1 MSLRKAAHLLLI
13 LSILIVTLLPSGSG
27 LASTLEQGG
36 MEVVKAR
43 NLLEKMTPEERVGQL
58 FLVSFQ
64 GATADVNSQIY
75 DLVTKYH
82 IGGVVL
88 QAENNNFIGPDNTTK
103 AAQQLIINLQTAGWD
118 AALVDSTDAAAAG
131 YIPLLIG
138 ISQEGDQY
146 PYSQILSGL
155 TELPDQM
162 AVGAT
167 WNPEYSKIIGSIQGS
182 ELKAIGFNL
191 LFGPSLD
198 VLDSVQTYSGDD
210 LGVRTFGGDPFWVGE
225 MGKAY
230 VQGVH
235 EGSEE
240 KIAVI
245 ATHFPGRG
253 ESDRQPDEEI
263 ATVRKSLEQ
272 LKQVELAPF
281 FSVTGNADD
290 QSQMVDG
297 LLLSHIRYQGFQ
309 GNIRATTKPVSFD
322 AAALDLIM
330 KLPEFSDWRS
340 EGGIIVSEDLGS
352 EAVRKFFDPLNTGFD
367 ARQVAR
373 SALLAGN
380 DLLNLG
386 NIVATNDP
394 DSYTT
399 VVRIIEY
406 FNQRY
411 LDDPTF
417 QTRVDKAVLNILIM
431 KFGIYPAFQL
441 EDILPLPED
450 LDSLGQSQSAVNTI
464 AQKAATLVNP
474 GSSDIDVVLPNPPQF
489 DDRIVFISDSMVFRQ
504 CSSCGEQTSFPAGEL
519 MTAVTKLY
527 GPSAG
532 DQIQSSRMHA
542 YSFENLRVLLEQGT
556 GVESVQIDLGSA
568 DWIIFIFT
576 ESGKI
581 QSEKEIYQRIF
592 TERPDLTR
600 SKKII
605 GFAMNAPYYFDATDI
620 SKFTAYYGLY
630 SKINAFYDVAA
641 RILFQELLPDG
652 KLPVSVPG
660 IGYDLITATSPD
672 PDQII
677 PLSVGI
683 TNEVETVIGTP
694 AADSS
699 KPLHYTA
706 GDTIP
711 IQTGVIVDHNGNPV
725 PDGTIVSFLIDS
737 RSANGTLEQIEAQT
751 MDGIASTTYTI
762 PSIGSLELRV
772 EADPALTSQILR
784 LDITNA
790 GGVVTSYE
798 PTVSSGESQEVEPT
812 AEVIPTQ
819 TNINDQKHEQGQL
832 SIVDWLLSSVLII
845 ACCVAFNWFAR
856 RTLSLKWNILTT
868 LGIALG
874 GNLAYIY
881 LAAGFPG
888 ATSFV
893 QQGGTG
899 ASILIVMVGMAVG
912 LAAGF
917 IWYMFDRKRKKAN
930 VKQ

>member
-1 MSLRKAAHLLLI
+1 MHLLLI
-13 LSILIVTLLPSGSG
+13 FLFLMVALLPSGSG
-27 LASTLEQGG
+27 VASALEQGG

-64 GATADVNSQIY
+64 GSTADTNSQIY
-75 DLVTKYH
+75 DLITNYH

-88 QAENNNFIGPDNTTK
+88 QAENNNFIGPENTIT
-103 AAQQLIINLQTAGWD
+103 AAQELIINLQTAGWD
-118 AALVDSTDAAAAG
+118 AAQANSAGTLSAG

-167 WNPEYSKIIGSIQGS
+167 WNPEFSKIIGSIQGS

-235 EGSEE
+235 EGSDE

-281 FSVTGNADD
+281 FSVTGNAED

-330 KLPEFSDWRS
+330 KLSEFSDWRS
-340 EGGIIVSEDLGS
+340 QGGIIVSEDLGS
-352 EAVRKFFDPLNTGFD
+352 EAVRKFFDPLSTGFD

-386 NIVATNDP
+386 NILTTNDP

-417 QTRVDKAVLNILIM
+417 QARVDEAVKNILIM
-431 KFGIYPAFQL
+431 KFSIYPAFQI
-441 EDILPLPED
+441 EDILPNPED
-450 LDSLGQSQSAVNTI
+450 LDSLGQSQNAVNSV

-474 GSSDIDVVLPNPPQF
+474 GSADIDVVLPNPPQF
-489 DDRIVFISDSMVFRQ
+489 DDRIVFISDSMVYKQ

-519 MTAVTKLY
+519 MNAVNKLY

-556 GVESVQIDLGSA
+556 GVESLQTDLGAA

-576 ESGKI
+576 ESGKT
-581 QSEKEIYQRIF
+581 QSEKEIYQRMF
-592 TERPDLTR
+592 AERPDLTR

-620 SKFTAYYGLY
+620 SKFTAYYALY
-630 SKINAFYDVAA
+630 SKISAFYDVAA

-711 IQTGVIVDHNGNPV
+711 IQTGIIVDHNGNPV
-725 PDGTIVSFLIDS
+725 PNGTIVSFLIDS
-737 RSANGTLEQIEAQT
+737 RSANGSLEQIEAQT
-751 MDGIASTTYTI
+751 IDGIASTTYTI

-798 PTVSSGESQEVEPT
+798 PTASSGVNQEIVPTVEAT
-812 AEVIPTQ
+812 PTQ
-819 TNINDQKHEQGQL
+819 ANMNVLKHEQGKL
-832 SIVDWLLSSVLII
+832 SIMDWLISSILIFT
-845 ACCVAFNWFAR
+845 CCLTFNWFAR
-856 RTLSLKWNILTT
+856 RMLSLKWNIVTT
-868 LGIALG
+868 IGIALG

-881 LAAGFPG
+881 LAAGLPG
-888 ATSFV
+888 AATSV
-893 QQGGTG
+893 QEGGTG
-899 ASILIVMVGMAVG
+899 IAILIVIIGMAAG
-912 LAAGF
+912 LATGLM
-917 IWYMFDRKRKKAN
+917 WYIFDRRKKKTNA
-930 VKQ
+930 KL

>member
-1 MSLRKAAHLLLI
+1 
-13 LSILIVTLLPSGSG
+13 
-27 LASTLEQGG
+27 

-64 GATADVNSQIY
+64 GSTADVDSQIY
-75 DLVTKYH
+75 DLIAKYH

-88 QAENNNFIGPDNTTK
+88 QAANNNFVGPENTTV
-103 AAQQLIINLQTAGWD
+103 AAQQLIIDLQTAGWD
-118 AALVDSTDAAAAG
+118 TAQAASIGPTSAG

-138 ISQEGDQY
+138 ISQEGDQS
-146 PYSQILSGL
+146 PYNQILSGL

-198 VLDSVQTYSGDD
+198 VLDSIQTYSGDD

-230 VQGVH
+230 IQGVH
-235 EGSEE
+235 EGSGK

-281 FSVTGNADD
+281 FSVTGKVEN
-290 QSQMVDG
+290 QNQMVDG

-330 KLPEFSDWRS
+330 KLSEFSDWRS
-340 EGGIIVSEDLGS
+340 QGGVIVSEDLGS
-352 EAVRKFFDPLNTGFD
+352 EAVRHFFDPLSTGFD

-386 NIVATNDP
+386 SILSTNDP

-417 QTRVDKAVLNILIM
+417 KARVDKAVLNILIM

-441 EDILPLPED
+441 EDILPRPED
-450 LDSLGQSQSAVNTI
+450 LDTLGQSQSVVNTV

-474 GSSDIDVVLPNPPQF
+474 GSSDIDIVLPNPPQF
-489 DDRIVFISDSMVFRQ
+489 DDRIVFISDSMVYRQ
-504 CSSCGEQTSFPAGEL
+504 CSSCGEQTSFPAWDL
-519 MTAVTKLY
+519 MNAVNRLY

-556 GVESVQIDLGSA
+556 GVESVQSDLGSA

-576 ESGKI
+576 ESGKA
-581 QSEKEIYQRIF
+581 QSEKEIYQRMF

-600 SKKII
+600 NKKII

-620 SKFTAYYGLY
+620 SKFTAYYALY

-641 RILFQELLPDG
+641 RILFQELLPGG

-683 TNEVETVIGTP
+683 TSEVETVIGTP

-711 IQTGVIVDHNGNPV
+711 IQTGVIMDHNGNPV
-725 PDGTIVSFLIDS
+725 PDGTIVRFLIDS

-751 MDGIASTTYTI
+751 IDGFASTTYTI

-798 PTVSSGESQEVEPT
+798 PTVSSEESQEPEPTVEPT
-812 AEVIPTQ
+812 PTQ
-819 TNINDQKHEQGQL
+819 ANMNMLKHGEGKL
-832 SIVDWLLSSVLII
+832 SIVDWLLASIFI
-845 ACCVAFNWFAR
+845 FGCCLTFNWFAR
-856 RTLSLKWNILTT
+856 RTLSLKWNIVTT
-868 LGIALG
+868 IGIALG

-881 LAAGFPG
+881 LAAGLPG
-888 ATSFV
+888 AASTIEK
-893 QQGGTG
+893 GGTG
-899 ASILIVMVGMAVG
+899 IAILIVMLGMAAG
-912 LAAGF
+912 LATGMT
-917 IWYMFDRKRKKAN
+917 WYMVNRRRKKTNA
-930 VKQ
+930 KP

>member
-1 MSLRKAAHLLLI
+1 LRKSAHLLLI
-13 LSILIVTLLPSGSG
+13 LSILILTLLPSGSG

-64 GATADVNSQIY
+64 GATADRNSQIY
-75 DLVTKYH
+75 DLITNYH

-88 QAENNNFIGPDNTTK
+88 RAENNNFIGPENTPA
-103 AAQQLIINLQTAGWD
+103 AAQELIINLQTAGWD
-118 AALVDSTDAAAAG
+118 AATAASTDPSAAG
-131 YIPLLIG
+131 FIPLLIG

-146 PYSQILSGL
+146 PYNQILNGL

-167 WNPEYSKIIGSIQGS
+167 WNPEYAKIIGSIQGS
-182 ELKAIGFNL
+182 ELKAIGINL

-235 EGSEE
+235 EGSRN
-240 KIAVI
+240 KIAVV

-281 FSVTGNADD
+281 FSVTGKAEE
-290 QSQMVDG
+290 QSQIVDG

-330 KLPEFSDWRS
+330 KLPEFTDWRS
-340 EGGIIVSEDLGS
+340 MGGLIVSEDLGT
-352 EAVRKFFDPLNTGFD
+352 EAVRKFFDPLSTGFD

-386 NIVATNDP
+386 NILATNDP

-417 QTRVDKAVLNILIM
+417 QARVDKAVKNILIM
-431 KFGIYPAFQL
+431 KFKIYPAFQL
-441 EDILPLPED
+441 EDILPNSES
-450 LDSLGQSQSAVNTI
+450 LDSLGQSQAAVSMV

-474 GSSDIDVVLPNPPQF
+474 SLSDIDVVLPNPPQF
-489 DDRIVFISDSMVFRQ
+489 ADRIVFISDSMIFRQ
-504 CSSCGEQTSFPAGEL
+504 CSTCGDQTSFPAGEL
-519 MTAVTKLY
+519 MNAVTRLY

-532 DQIQSSRMHA
+532 DQIQASRMHA
-542 YSFENLRVLLEQGT
+542 YSFDNLRVLLEKGT
-556 GVESVQIDLGSA
+556 GVESVQTDLGSA

-576 ESGKI
+576 ESGKR
-581 QSEKEIYQRIF
+581 QYEKEIYQRMF

-600 SKKII
+600 NKKII
-605 GFAMNAPYYFDATDI
+605 GFSMNAPYYFDATDI
-620 SKFTAYYGLY
+620 SKFTAYYALF

-652 KLPVSVPG
+652 NLPVSVPG
-660 IGYDLITATSPD
+660 VGYDLITATSPD

-677 PLSVGI
+677 PLSVGV
-683 TNEVETVIGTP
+683 TNAVETVIGTP
-694 AADSS
+694 VSDSS

-711 IQTGVIVDHNGNPV
+711 IQTGVILDHNGNPV
-725 PDGTIVSFLIDS
+725 PDGTIVRFLIDS

-751 MDGIASTTYTI
+751 ADGIASTTYII

-790 GGVVTSYE
+790 GGVVTSFE
-798 PTVSSGESQEVEPT
+798 PTVSSEENQEVEPT
-812 AEVIPTQ
+812 AVPTPTQ
-819 TNINDQKHEQGQL
+819 ANLSTIKHEQGKL
-832 SIVDWLLSSVLII
+832 SIVDWLVSSILIF
-845 ACCVAFNWFAR
+845 ACCLTFNWLAR

-868 LGIALG
+868 ISIALG
-874 GNLAYIY
+874 GNLAYMY
-881 LAAGFPG
+881 LAAGLPG
-888 ATSFV
+888 SASFV
-893 QQGGTG
+893 QKGGT
-899 ASILIVMVGMAVG
+899 AVTILIVVLGMAGG
-912 LAAGF
+912 LGTGLLLF
-917 IWYMFDRKRKKAN
+917 FVNRRKKKTNA
-930 VKQ
+930 KP